1 MGQHQS
7 VWGIYIQELGKA
19 AEAAESK
26 GDHMCESCGVERN
39 ICQLEV
45 MAVKAFGHSVE
56 RNGRRQQN
64 MNDKK
69 QRSPNNSNPLI
80 VDKNPSLVQ
89 EFNQSLKER
98 EGSFK
103 VPI

>member
-1 MGQHQS
+1 MDQHQS

-19 AEAAESK
+19 EAAESK
-26 GDHMCESCGVERN
+26 GDHMCESSGVERN

-45 MAVKAFGHSVE
+45 TAVKAFGHSVE

-69 QRSPNNSNPLI
+69 AKKP
-80 VDKNPSLVQ
+80 K
-89 EFNQSLKER
+89 
-98 EGSFK
+98 
-103 VPI
+103 